1 MLLNSRMSDKS
12 AKLSVNNSKISDC
25 HRPTADIHIVDLAEP
40 SFETDL
46 EKESRDFFLKTQ

>member
-1 MLLNSRMSDKS
+1 VLLNSRMSDKS

>member
-1 MLLNSRMSDKS
+1 MCLFQIEFMGVLTQP
-12 AKLSVNNSKISDC
+12 
-25 HRPTADIHIVDLAEP
+25 RPTADIHIVDLAEP